1 MTQNAFVEQMR
12 EQHGEDFDPAQS
24 FISQRSSIFRGNSYD
39 VAALG
44 ALASG
49 VLVLFTCITCGFGYY
64 CLPFVPMLLGL
75 IGIAAARDAIDEEST
90 KLWSLLGIG
99 AGVIAVLGLILGV
112 LLSCL
117 FLAMLGS
124 SG

>member
-12 EQHGEDFDPAQS
+12 EQYGDDFDPAHS
-24 FISQRSSIFRGNSYD
+24 FTNQRSSIFRGNTYD

-49 VLVLFTCITCGFGYY
+49 ALVLFTCLTCGMGYF
-64 CLPFVPMLLGL
+64 CLPFIPMLLGL
-75 IGIAAARDAIDEEST
+75 VGIAAARDAIDEERT
-90 KLWSLLGIG
+90 KLWSWLGIG
-99 AGVIAVLGLILGV
+99 AGVIVVLGLILGV

-117 FLAMLGS
+117 FFAMIGS
-124 SG
+124 TG

>member
-12 EQHGEDFDPAQS
+12 EQHGEDFDPEQGFA
-24 FISQRSSIFRGNSYD
+24 SQRSSIFRGNSYD

-49 VLVLFTCITCGFGYY
+49 VLVLFTCLTCGFGYY

-75 IGIAAARDAIDEEST
+75 VGIAAARDAIDEERT
-90 KLWSLLGIG
+90 KLWSWLGIG

-117 FLAMLGS
+117 FFAMLGS
-124 SG
+124 G

>member
-24 FISQRSSIFRGNSYD
+24 LTNQRSSIFRGNSYD

-49 VLVLFTCITCGFGYY
+49 VLVLFSCMTCGFGYY

-75 IGIAAARDAIDEEST
+75 IGIAAARDAIDEERT
-90 KLWSLLGIG
+90 KLWSWLGIG
-99 AGVIAVLGLILGV
+99 AGVIVVLGMILGV

-117 FLAMLGS
+117 FFAMMAS
-124 SG
+124 S

>member
-12 EQHGEDFDPAQS
+12 VEHGEDFDPEQS
-24 FISQRSSIFRGNSYD
+24 FASQRSSIFRGNSYD

-49 VLVLFTCITCGFGYY
+49 VLVLFTCLTCGFGYY

-75 IGIAAARDAIDEEST
+75 VGIAAARDAIDEERT
-90 KLWSLLGIG
+90 KLWSWLGIG
-99 AGVIAVLGLILGV
+99 AGVIVVLGLILSV

-117 FLAMLGS
+117 FFAMIGS